1 MKYPKILLF
10 LILQIFL
17 LLIFNA
23 SAQTTIGRIRTV
35 VIDAGHGG
43 TDPGALGKKSQ
54 EKDITLDVALKTGAY
69 IQQNF
74 PDLKVIYTRDK
85 DVFVKVRDR
94 ATKAN
99 NVHADV
105 FISIHCNSAPNAS
118 TASGAE
124 TFVMGLGKTA
134 DNLETAKKENA
145 AILLEANYEEDY
157 EGFDPTSDE
166 DLIAMTMFQ
175 SGTLKESNNLAYKV
189 QRQFVDRVG
198 RKDRGVKQAGFWLL
212 YKTTMPGILIELGF
226 LSNAAEES
234 FLMSENGKTY
244 MASAIYRAFKE
255 YKEEFE
261 ADHLTNGIVED
272 SVSENIESENPSP
285 SASQADE
292 KPIYYVQI
300 AASSK
305 PLKMR
310 NFKNAGTVEEKY
322 WNGKYL
328 YLAAASESQSSVRQS
343 LEKLKKSGYKD
354 AFAVAFVGEKRM
366 TLAEAEKL
374 Y

>member
-1 MKYPKILLF
+1 MKYSF
-10 LILQIFL
+10 FVLQIFL

-54 EKDITLDVALKTGAY
+54 EKDITLAVALKTGAY

-74 PDLKVIYTRDK
+74 PALKVVYTRDK

-94 ATKAN
+94 ATIAN

-105 FISIHCNSAPNAS
+105 FISIHCNSAPNSPSA
-118 TASGAE
+118 AGAE

-166 DLIAMTMFQ
+166 DMIAMTLFQ
-175 SGTLKESNNLAYKV
+175 SGTLKESNSLAYKV

-198 RKDRGVKQAGFWLL
+198 RKDRGVKQAGFWVL

-226 LSNAAEES
+226 LSNAEEEA
-234 FLMSENGKTY
+234 FLISENGRSY
-244 MASAIYRAFKE
+244 LASAIYRAFKE

-261 ADHLTNGIVED
+261 ADHMTNGIVED
-272 SVSENIESENPSP
+272 SIPESIESDKPST
-285 SASQADE
+285 SVSQAEE

-305 PLKMR
+305 PLKTK
-310 NFKNAGTVEEKY
+310 NFKNAGIVEEKY

-328 YLAAASESQSSVRQS
+328 YLSSASENSKMVLES